1 MAAPKISEFPNGLT
15 VIVEEMDTVKSA
27 AYSLTIPSGIL
38 HDAPGKVGG
47 SLILTELTTKGA
59 GELDSRSLMEAFDSI
74 GARHSESA
82 GMYSSGYSG
91 SLLAENL
98 DSVLRLV
105 SLMVREPNLPES
117 DMDPIKSLLEQDVRS
132 LLDNPSRR
140 VMHELALRY
149 YPAPFNRPSTG
160 IAEDIEGTSLKDIK
174 TLFARTYSPNGAIL
188 SVAGNVKAADVVK
201 MAEKYL
207 GSWQGPVVAMPVMPK
222 FPERFNHHIHSDSAQ
237 LQVALAFPSVRFAER
252 YYYASRVMS
261 DILSGGMFGR
271 LFIEVREKRGLCYS
285 VYSGTSSTKLNGVTM
300 AYAGTTPDRAQETLD
315 VMLDVLR
322 GVKGSVTEEELK
334 RSKANIKA
342 SLVMSEESSAARAG
356 ANANDWWWLKRIRS
370 LDEIK
375 SGIDSVTR
383 SEIDEYTTEY
393 PCQNPMVVTLGSRKL
408 DVKVL

>member
-1 MAAPKISEFPNGLT
+1 MAAPTISEFPNGLT
-15 VIVEEMDTVKSA
+15 VIVEEMETVKSA
-27 AYSLTIPSGIL
+27 AYSLTVPSGIL

-59 GELDSRSLMEAFDSI
+59 GDLDSRALMEAFDSI

-91 SLLAENL
+91 SLLAEKL
-98 DSVLRLV
+98 DAVLRLV
-105 SLMVREPNLPES
+105 SLMVRQPALPES
-117 DMDPIKSLLEQDVRS
+117 DIDPIRSLLAQDVRS

-160 IAEDIEGTSLKDIK
+160 IAEDIESISIKDLKS
-174 TLFARTYSPNGAIL
+174 LFAGSYTPNGAIL
-188 SVAGNVKAADVVK
+188 SVAGNVKASDVIK

-207 GSWQGPVVAMPVMPK
+207 GSWQGPLVSIPEMTK
-222 FPERFNHHIHSDSAQ
+222 FPDRSNCHIQSDSAQ
-237 LQVALAFPSVRFAER
+237 LQVALAFPSVKFAER
-252 YYYASRVMS
+252 YYYASRVLS

-315 VMLDVLR
+315 VMLEVLR
-322 GVKGSVTEEELK
+322 GIKGTVTTEELK

-375 SGIDSVTR
+375 SGIDAVT
-383 SEIDEYTTEY
+383 ETELNEYTTEY

-408 DVKVL
+408 DVKSL